1 MNIREALELA
11 MKQEIA
17 AREEYLELARIAEDQ
32 ETRLML
38 EQIAQEEDSHYRRLA
53 ERLKAIKLMGR

>member
-11 MKQEIA
+11 IRSETQAKEK
-17 AREEYLELARIAEDQ
+17 YLELARMAEDQ

-38 EQIAQEEDSHYRRLA
+38 EQIAKEEESHYKRLVD
-53 ERLKAIKLMGR
+53 RLKAIKLMGK

>member
-11 MKQEIA
+11 IEQETL
-17 AREEYLELARIAEDQ
+17 ARERYLELARIAEDQ

-38 EQIAQEEDSHYRRLA
+38 EQIAREEDSHYKRLL
-53 ERLKAIKLMGR
+53 ERLKAIKLMDR

>member
-1 MNIREALELA
+1 MNIREAIELA
-11 MKQEIA
+11 IEQETQA
-17 AREEYLELARIAEDQ
+17 KERYLDLAKIAEDQ

-38 EQIAQEEDSHYRRLA
+38 EQIAKEEESHYKRLL

>member
-17 AREEYLELARIAEDQ
+17 AREEYLELARIAQDQ

>member
-11 MKQEIA
+11 MEQEIL
-17 AREEYLELARIAEDQ
+17 ARNRYRELANIAEDQ

-53 ERLKAIKLMGR
+53 DRLKAIKLMRQ